1 MTWFVAQIVEVPEDP
16 NELFDFPS
24 LLEQFFINRT
34 AILVSLAAVLAFL
47 LLWLPFRRPR
57 VVPTKFQVIVEA
69 LYDFVINGI
78 GRDVIGPESYKYE
91 WLLVPMFFWI
101 LIMNLFEVTPGI
113 NYPPTARMAIPL
125 FLAVLVWVIF
135 IFVGLKKHGLRYLY
149 HTLVPPGVPKALL
162 VLVIPI
168 EFISVFII
176 RPVSLAVR
184 LFANMVAGHIMLTV
198 FFLTT
203 AAYFVFGPR
212 LLGWIVP
219 FSFSVVLVGFEIFV
233 AVLQAFIFTLLTAVY
248 IESSIHVEH

>member
-1 MTWFVAQIVEVPEDP
+1 MTLLAQIVEVPEDP

-24 LLEQFFINRT
+24 LIEGFFINRT

-47 LLWLPFRRPR
+47 FLWLPFRKPR
-57 VVPTKFQVIVEA
+57 IVPTKFQVVVET
-69 LYDFVINGI
+69 LHGFVVNNI
-78 GRDVIGPESYKYE
+78 GRDVIGPESHKYE

-101 LIMNLFEVTPGI
+101 LFMNLFEVTPGI

-125 FLAVLVWVIF
+125 LLAVLVWVVF
-135 IFVGLKKHGLRYLY
+135 IFVGLKKHGFRYISA
-149 HTLVPPGVPKALL
+149 TLIPPGVPKALL
-162 VLVIPI
+162 ILVIPI

-219 FSFSVVLVGFEIFV
+219 FSFSVVLVGFEVFV

-248 IESSIHVEH
+248 IESSINLEH